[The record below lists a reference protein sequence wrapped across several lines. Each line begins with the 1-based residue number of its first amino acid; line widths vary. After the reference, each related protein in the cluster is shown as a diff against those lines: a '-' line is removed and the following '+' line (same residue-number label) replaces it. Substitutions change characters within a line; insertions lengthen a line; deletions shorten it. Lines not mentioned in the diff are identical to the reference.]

1 MKKIDKASYLLLGIL
16 IIFVAHSLFLNCIAE
31 DAFIS
36 FRFAK
41 NLAGGHGLVWN
52 IGEKPVEGYTNFLWV
67 LISAALIKL
76 GLNILWLS
84 QTIGIIAGLLAIWYT
99 YKFSWMLLGL
109 TRQASLIPC
118 LFLSLSGPF
127 AAWAGSGM
135 ETNLFALLVLMGSY
149 YFINYWKS
157 KSPRD
162 LYFCFVS
169 LFFATLT
176 RPEGFLIFGLILGS
190 GLILFFLNGV
200 SIKNLIF
207 PLLSYVIPF
216 LAYFGWRYAYFGFM
230 LPNTFYAKTGGTT
243 LQYYRGLEYAKFFSL
258 CFLASFL
265 PLALWFI
272 VEKRRSFLKK
282 TESETVA
289 EHLNNN
295 LGIYLSLAIFL
306 TYTLYIVYV
315 GGDYMAMYR
324 FFVPVL
330 PFICIIFGFV
340 TGRVFRA
347 ASDRKLQKILL
358 LVFVLIAAAATTI
371 QSTPLEKSLFKK
383 PAYMHGAYRGI
394 ETERWHT
401 ARLALLGKFFDKYKN
416 NYNESVA
423 STAIGAISYYA
434 DMKVIDFF
442 GLVDPYLAHQTVRNL
457 GQGMPGHEK
466 LDLDYLFSK
475 RPTYI
480 MFRREFTKSP
490 RGMSEF
496 WNHPIILN
504 EYKVTAVWLKDK
516 KNNEE
521 GYFSF
526 LELKGTEHSP
536 RVEKYVLNSRK
547 ARPQGQ

>member
-16 IIFVAHSLFLNCIAE
+16 IVFVVHSLFLNCIAE

-36 FRFAK
+36 FRYAK
-41 NLAGGHGLVWN
+41 NLAGGYGLVWN

-67 LISAALIKL
+67 LISAALLKFRLNVLWFSQAL
-76 GLNILWLS
+76 G
-84 QTIGIIAGLLAIWYT
+84 IGAGLLAIWYT
-99 YKFSWMLLGL
+99 FKFSWRLLGL
-109 TRQASLIPC
+109 SRQASLIPC
-118 LFLSLSGPF
+118 LFLALSGPF

-149 YFINYWKS
+149 YFISYGKS
-157 KSPRD
+157 NSSRD
-162 LYFCFVS
+162 LYFCFLS

-176 RPEGFLIFGLILGS
+176 RPEGFLIFGLILGL

-200 SIKNLIF
+200 LLKNLIF

-216 LAYFGWRYAYFGFM
+216 LAYFGWRFHYFGFL
-230 LPNTFYAKTGGTT
+230 LPNTYYAKTGGTT
-243 LQYYRGLEYAKFFSL
+243 LQYYRGLEYTKFFSL

-282 TESETVA
+282 TKSKTVA
-289 EHLNNN
+289 EHLNTY
-295 LGIYLSLAIFL
+295 LGIYLSLVIFL

-330 PFICIIFGFV
+330 PFIYIIFGFV
-340 TGRVFRA
+340 IDRVFRG

-358 LVFVLIAAAATTI
+358 LVFVLIAAAATII

-383 PAYMHGAYRGI
+383 PGFMHGTYRGV

-401 ARLALLGKFFDKYKN
+401 ARLALLGSFFDKYRN
-416 NYNESVA
+416 NYDESVA

-442 GLVDPYLAHQTVRNL
+442 GLVDPYLAHQAVRNL

-480 MFRREFTKSP
+480 MYRREFTKSP
-490 RGMSEF
+490 RSMSEF
-496 WNHPIILN
+496 WNRPIILN
-504 EYKVTAVWLKDK
+504 EYKVSAVWLKDK

-526 LELKGTEHSP
+526 LELKSTKHSP
-536 RVEKYVLNSRK
+536 KVEKYVLNSGK
-547 ARPQGQ
+547 AQPPGQ